1 MVEYDRYKVQEGYFF
16 PLHKIVLNTQNE
28 YTVSCVYFMEIFT
41 INKTKNIMAKNGRSS
56 NFQKYFT
63 SGYCG
68 IMDQKMF
75 LS

>member
-28 YTVSCVYFMEIFT
+28 YTVKLCLFHGNIYHKQ
-41 INKTKNIMAKNGRSS
+41 NKKHNGKNGRSS